1 MTNPDLSRADWRRSK
16 YSGSNGNCVEI
27 GATGPTILVRDTKDR
42 EGGTLAFDAL
52 TWAGFVATLK

>member
-1 MTNPDLSRADWRRSK
+1 MTNPDLSRAAWRRSK

-27 GATGPTILVRDTKDR
+27 AATGPRSWCGTPDRDR
-42 EGGTLAFDAL
+42 GTLAFDAL